1 MGRRRSS
8 PVNVLFQ
15 WVRRQSMKVKVF
27 LGSLLAL
34 IITTFS
40 LPLKP
45 CMSSGSS
52 SSFTSSLPRRL
63 APTQELTALFL
74 AVRLFCG
81 TMMEADIHTVLDFST
96 LVSTAWVIYMI
107 RFKLKSTY
115 IKELDNFHLYFVVV
129 PAAILGV
136 LVHPYTLYNPIGRI
150 LWAFGG
156 YMEAVSVLPQ
166 LRLMKN
172 AKMIEPF
179 TSHYVFALGIS
190 RFLACAH
197 WIIRVSHDLLV
208 GSGYFW
214 ILAAFLSEMVQT
226 FILADFCYYYIK
238 SKMEGQLIMR
248 MPPV

>member
-1 MGRRRSS
+1 MGSRRSS

-34 IITTFS
+34 CALVALRFWVKNHNYFVIASEAVHVAGIVVLIYKLTTQKTCSGLS
-40 LPLKP
+40 LK
-45 CMSSGSS
+45 
-52 SSFTSSLPRRL
+52 
-63 APTQELTALFL
+63 TQELTALFL

-107 RFKLKSTY
+107 RSKLKSTY
-115 IKELDNFHLYFVVV
+115 IKELDNFRLYFVMV

-197 WIIRVSHDLLV
+197 WIIRTRFVN
-208 GSGYFW
+208 YM
-214 ILAAFLSEMVQT
+214 I
-226 FILADFCYYYIK
+226 YY
-238 SKMEGQLIMR
+238 Q
-248 MPPV
+248 

>member
-15 WVRRQSMKVKVF
+15 WPASIVCFGGTEV
-27 LGSLLAL
+27 LGENHNYFFITFEAVHVTGIVVLIYKLTTQKTCSGLSL
-34 IITTFS
+34 
-40 LPLKP
+40 K
-45 CMSSGSS
+45 
-52 SSFTSSLPRRL
+52 
-63 APTQELTALFL
+63 TQELTALFL
-74 AVRLFCG
+74 AVILFCG

-115 IKELDNFHLYFVVV
+115 IKELDNFHLYFGVV
-129 PAAILGV
+129 PAAIPGV

-172 AKMIEPF
+172 AKVKI
-179 TSHYVFALGIS
+179 T
-190 RFLACAH
+190 
-197 WIIRVSHDLLV
+197 
-208 GSGYFW
+208 
-214 ILAAFLSEMVQT
+214 
-226 FILADFCYYYIK
+226 
-238 SKMEGQLIMR
+238 
-248 MPPV
+248 

>member
-1 MGRRRSS
+1 MGRRRSPS
-8 PVNVLFQ
+8 VNVLFQ
-15 WVRRQSMKVKVF
+15 WVRKQSMKVKVF

-34 IITTFS
+34 CALVALRFWVKNHNYFFITSEAVHVAGIVVLIYKLTTQKTCSGLS
-40 LPLKP
+40 LK
-45 CMSSGSS
+45 
-52 SSFTSSLPRRL
+52 
-63 APTQELTALFL
+63 TQELTALFL

-115 IKELDNFHLYFVVV
+115 IKELDNFHLYFGVV

-136 LVHPYTLYNPIGRI
+136 LVHPYTLYKPIGRI

-179 TSHYVFALGIS
+179 TSQYVF
-190 RFLACAH
+190 RDN
-197 WIIRVSHDLLV
+197 SH
-208 GSGYFW
+208 
-214 ILAAFLSEMVQT
+214 T
-226 FILADFCYYYIK
+226 
-238 SKMEGQLIMR
+238 R
-248 MPPV
+248 